1 MLPAL
6 SQARVIAYA
15 SLTHTVTHAA
25 PPPSLPTAR
34 RVKTIKETREEEAE
48 EAEAEEARTDPA
60 FGICCTAVSEVLG
73 LLVTRSVTRRVTPPT
88 TSHCGSINWH

>member
-1 MLPAL
+1 ML

-25 PPPSLPTAR
+25 PPSLPTAR

-48 EAEAEEARTDPA
+48 EAEAEEARIDPA
-60 FGICCTAVSEVLG
+60 FGIYCTAVSEVLG